1 MSTNAL
7 SSFNG
12 RVFIDQK
19 TALRVIG
26 PAMLQDLVTCFEVAW
41 ENFDKIVRPLAPA
54 ALPKSIANF
63 YREMVL
69 EEVRARI
76 ASQAGVVVSEPFD
89 RFLLEIH
96 ETILLQFRKLGPDFT
111 TSNNPTRTSVD
122 FDSQLALPGIT
133 LPRVIAG
140 YQPNQ
145 FWTGI
150 QGLYLAFNVG
160 AGPRSNVWWFN
171 LVTGEQSIAL
181 HFPMPTE
188 GAAEREAQ
196 EEQRRREASRHRAA
210 SEAS

>member
-1 MSTNAL
+1 MDAL
-7 SSFNG
+7 SS
-12 RVFIDQK
+12 IK
-19 TALRVIG
+19 KPPYG
-26 PAMLQDLVTCFEVAW
+26 PSVPPMLQDLVTCFEVAW
-41 ENFDKIVRPLAPA
+41 KNFDKIVRPLAPA

-69 EEVRARI
+69 EEVRKQI

-89 RFLLEIH
+89 RFLLEIR

-122 FDSQLALPGIT
+122 FDSQLELPGIT

-150 QGLYLAFNVG
+150 EGLYLAFNVG
-160 AGPRSNVWWFN
+160 AGRRSNVWWYN
-171 LVTGEQSIAL
+171 LLTGERSMAL
-181 HFPMPTE
+181 RFPMPTE
-188 GAAEREAQ
+188 GAAEREARD
-196 EEQRRREASRHRAA
+196 ERRREASRHRAA
-210 SEAS
+210 AEAS